1 MQRPGPRVSVPM
13 YLTIINFI
21 NISLFRLRR
30 TYEPQLKDLI
40 LQTSDVQIKPNYH
53 VCEYIGGPNLALKRP
68 TFCKEEETDYENCKL
83 EWVNDGIFPATSKY
97 WYGDFWHGRGAWVY
111 LQITLDKFYAIK
123 TVIFQSR

>member
-1 MQRPGPRVSVPM
+1 M

-21 NISLFRLRR
+21 NVSLFRLRR
-30 TYEPQLKDLI
+30 TKQDLI
-40 LQTSDVQIKPNYH
+40 LQTTDVQIKLAYH
-53 VCEYIGGPNLALKRP
+53 VCEYIGGPNLALKKP
-68 TFCKEEETDYENCKL
+68 TFCAEESAYANCKL

-97 WYGDFWHGRGAWVY
+97 FYGDFWHGLGDWGY